1 MRAVDLLAGTIR
13 SIMDDTPHFLSKSVI
28 LSALANLDKKLSVEG
43 IIGELC
49 IFGGAAMILAFDA
62 RESTRD
68 VDAIFVPK
76 QKFAT
81 LAAETGTEMGLPEGW
96 LNDGVK
102 GFLSPQ
108 GNFTDEQMPQFAHLR
123 VLRPT
128 ASYLLA
134 MKCLAARVGG
144 YDTSADA
151 ADVLALCRHLQLTEA
166 NAILEIVGHFY
177 PDTRIPVKTR
187 YFVEELF
194 PLTSDPT

>member
-1 MRAVDLLAGTIR
+1 MILA
-13 SIMDDTPHFLSKSVI
+13 
-28 LSALANLDKKLSVEG
+28 ALDRLNQKLAAQG

-68 VDAIFVPK
+68 VDGIFVPK
-76 QKFAT
+76 QKFT
-81 LAAETGTEMGLPEGW
+81 VLAAETGTELNLPEGW

-108 GNFTDEQMPQFAHLR
+108 GDLTSEEMPQFDHLR
-123 VLRPT
+123 VMRPT
-128 ASYLLA
+128 ACYLLA

-144 YDTSADA
+144 YDTSGDA
-151 ADVLALCRHLQLTEA
+151 TDVKVLCRHLKLTTA
-166 NAILEIVGHFY
+166 SDILEIVGKYY
-177 PDTRIPVKTR
+177 PDARIPVKTR

-194 PLTSDPT
+194 PPVDEPS

>member
-1 MRAVDLLAGTIR
+1 MEDALN
-13 SIMDDTPHFLSKSVI
+13 FLSKSVI
-28 LSALANLDKKLSVEG
+28 FLALAQLDQKLAAQG

-68 VDAIFVPK
+68 VDGIFVPK

-81 LAAETGTEMGLPEGW
+81 LAAETGAEMGLPEGW

-102 GFLSPQ
+102 GFLSPC
-108 GNFTDEQMPQFAHLR
+108 GDFTDEEMPQFGHLR

-128 ASYLLA
+128 APYLLA

-144 YDTSADA
+144 YDTSGDA
-151 ADVLALCRHLQLTEA
+151 EDVLALCRHLKLTDA
-166 NAILEIVGHFY
+166 GAILEIVGQFY

-194 PLTSDPT
+194 PPASNRA